1 MPKQADI
8 GAPSHNDLATRLAA
22 RGISLPGLND
32 VGREC
37 GPREPAKLQDKD
49 GSLLVRGQLQTFL
62 AELLMSRTVPDLREI
77 CRCCS
82 LPTNGS
88 KEDLVKRLAP
98 GGCSA
103 GRPLKRRRSSISS
116 PPPRDENEGEPEI
129 EGTLTKVASEG
140 VCRKK
145 RLLSDSNTV

>member
-1 MPKQADI
+1 MPSQVDM
-8 GAPSHNDLATRLAA
+8 GSPSHKDLASRLAA
-22 RGISLPGLND
+22 RGISLPGLSD

-62 AELLMSRTVPDLREI
+62 ADLLMSRTVPDLREI
-77 CRCCS
+77 CRRCS

-88 KEDLVKRLAP
+88 KEDLVRRLAP

-103 GRPLKRRRSSISS
+103 ARPVRRRRSSISS
-116 PPPRDENEGEPEI
+116 PPPRDENEGEAEI
-129 EGTLTKVASEG
+129 EGTFTKVAAEG
-140 VCRKK
+140 MCHKK